1 MKVLITGGAGFIGSN
16 TAERLINNGHEV
28 FIIDNF
34 STGEDKNIPFLQPKN
49 IIKLDIPPTSGINN
63 LVVDHLFKYENFDA
77 VIHLAAQVNVRRSI
91 DDPLADSISNING
104 SLYIFELC
112 KKYNVRRIVFSSSGG
127 TIYGEAPIPTFEKL
141 ANKLIPNSPY
151 GIAKLS
157 IEHYLNYYK
166 ENGILDPIILRYGNV
181 YGPKQTEKSEAG
193 VISIFLRKMLNG
205 ENPIIFGDGKKTRDY
220 IYVDDVVSAN
230 ELALT
235 YSNKIQ
241 PIFNIGTGI
250 ETDINKLFSIINSK
264 FNNKFRA
271 IYESEKMGELNRSCL
286 DISSSKRNLHWEPK
300 TNLEDGIS
308 KTYEWIKK
316 DINGF

>member
-28 FIIDNF
+28 IIIDNF
-34 STGEDKNIPFLQPKN
+34 STGEYKSIPFLQSKN
-49 IIKLDIPPTSGINN
+49 IIKLDIPPILEMNN
-63 LVVDHLFKYENFDA
+63 RRIERLFEYEKFDA
-77 VIHLAAQVNVRRSI
+77 VIHLAAQVNVRKSI
-91 DDPLADSISNING
+91 DNPLEDSIANINA

-112 KKYNVRRIVFSSSGG
+112 KKYNVKRIVFSSSGG
-127 TIYGEAPIPTFEKL
+127 TIYGEAPIPTPEIL
-141 ANKLIPNSPY
+141 SNKLIPNSPY

-166 ENGILDPIILRYGNV
+166 ENRILDPIILRYGNV
-181 YGPKQTEKSEAG
+181 YGPRQTEKSEAG
-193 VISIFLRKMLNG
+193 VISIFLRSMLNG
-205 ENPIIFGDGKKTRDY
+205 KNPIIFGDGRKIRDY
-220 IYVDDVVSAN
+220 VYIDDVVIAN

-235 YSNKIQ
+235 HSNKIQ
-241 PIFNIGTGI
+241 TIFNIGTGI

-271 IYESEKMGELNRSCL
+271 IYEAEKIGELNRSCL
-286 DISSSKRNLHWEPK
+286 DISSSKRNLNWEPK